1 VRGFLM
7 PSPEL
12 AQRRKGIKT
21 HRPVRSSVAGFL
33 SLGSPQ
39 RTRQSF
45 CAAKSWQLKN
55 LEARSM
61 VRTVLLP
68 LLIICISI
76 TCVMIKGKAGLNQY
90 V

>member
-21 HRPVRSSVAGFL
+21 HRPEQSSVAGFL
-33 SLGSPQ
+33 SQGSPQ

-55 LEARSM
+55 LDAWFM
-61 VRTVLLP
+61 VNLRIAPRLLE
-68 LLIICISI
+68 
-76 TCVMIKGKAGLNQY
+76 
-90 V
+90 